1 MVALREEFR
10 PFVTTNPEG
19 VRQSF
24 KVSSMRASARQW
36 DEESSR

>member
-1 MVALREEFR
+1 MVASREEFR

-24 KVSSMRASARQW
+24 KVSTMRASAKRW